1 MTDYDAT
8 AHITEEISDPEVKAP
23 WAISM
28 AMLFTYLAGFL
39 FNIVLCFVMG
49 DTVEI
54 LNSAMKQPV
63 AQIFYNVLGKG
74 GGIFFT
80 VCALFII
87 KFVTF
92 TAMVSAP
99 LLRLIVHLPIDM
111 CPPAITSAN
120 SVCILSRS
128 PCSSLPHLDQ
138 DQPSDS
144 NANLCSLDLCLLGN
158 CH

>member
-49 DTVEI
+49 NPADI
-54 LNSAMKQPV
+54 LESPMEQPV

-74 GGIFFT
+74 GGIFYT
-80 VCALFII
+80 ICAFFII

-92 TAMVSAP
+92 TAMVGHFRHQVSMY
-99 LLRLIVHLPIDM
+99 LIANAFCSNPWHEPFSPSPEIVLFLSP
-111 CPPAITSAN
+111 TSG
-120 SVCILSRS
+120 SRS
-128 PCSSLPHLDQ
+128 TR
-138 DQPSDS
+138 
-144 NANLCSLDLCLLGN
+144 
-158 CH
+158 